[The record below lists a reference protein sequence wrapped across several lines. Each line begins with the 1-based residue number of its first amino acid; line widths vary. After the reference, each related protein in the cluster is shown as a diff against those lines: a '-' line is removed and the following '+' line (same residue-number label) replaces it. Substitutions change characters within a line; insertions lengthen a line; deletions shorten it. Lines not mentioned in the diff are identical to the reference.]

1 MRRVPVRRESSYA
14 TRLLALALGTAAIGA
29 LAIGAV
35 AIGRLAIGGVVVR
48 KARFGSVE
56 IDDLTVRRLHVTE
69 PRPDPPS

>member
-1 MRRVPVRRESSYA
+1 
-14 TRLLALALGTAAIGA
+14 LGTAAVGT

-35 AIGRLAIGGVVVR
+35 AIGWLAIGGLAVR

-69 PRPDPPS
+69 PPPDARS